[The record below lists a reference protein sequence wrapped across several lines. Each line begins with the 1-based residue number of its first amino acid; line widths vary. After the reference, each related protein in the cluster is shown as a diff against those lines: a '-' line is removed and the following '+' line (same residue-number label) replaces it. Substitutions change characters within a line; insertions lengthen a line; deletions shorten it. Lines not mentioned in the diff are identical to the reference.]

1 MSNFTEAVA
10 GRAGVSVTEAAAVLE
25 HHRVRESGVLPRPHR
40 LALTSIE
47 FSGTKAG
54 KYTDDF
60 RFNWPLSD
68 GLWCLAG
75 DNLKG
80 KSTVLE
86 VIWWCLRGKNKRLQD
101 TARRW
106 ISYARLEGHIDGD
119 PFSVEFQHRAG
130 IPTGRLETGKTTP
143 GIDFAGEAEF
153 SSVMSQFMMN
163 RLNLE
168 ILRGWRSEVKGEED
182 GKATAADWAL
192 FSHALIC
199 RNRNAEVL
207 LGETNEN
214 GSVVSLLQMFIG
226 LPWTI
231 TRRDAE
237 TALKTVRQQQRG
249 EKRRATED
257 TQARASSLQQLKDEI
272 AAAEAVLASTGAAPA
287 LEDQALAIEQA
298 AAHLASCAG
307 RHATAVQAHLTAQQN
322 YNELH
327 QALVEDRKRLRDMK
341 ENTAAKRYFGALTPT
356 CCPRCTTPVADLA
369 QTRGNLAADHCSV
382 CGSAPPEDAPE
393 DTTAID
399 QLSDSIAALTAADG
413 QARIALQRTEKVQ
426 KEAEAELDTA
436 RRAMVAARAALP
448 DASGLRRQLDL
459 ERLRGA
465 LKEREATHARTGGT
479 SPADPEEKVLEAAY
493 EEADARAGKASKP
506 IMERVSSEIFDLAVR
521 LGYDNLQGVKLQAN
535 GPMKLQLDDG
545 PSWFSKVTEGEQLR
559 LRMAMLLA
567 LLRVGQQHGGRHPGL
582 FLIDSAGAQEM
593 IPTDLAETL
602 QQLRAIC
609 EETEGLQIIA
619 ATANRDLTR
628 TVIRKDRAKVAEP
641 GAFMW

>member
-10 GRAGVSVTEAAAVLE
+10 RRAGVEIAEAAAVLQ

-54 KYTDDF
+54 KFTDDF
-60 RFNWPLSD
+60 RFSWPLSD

-106 ISYARLEGHIDGD
+106 ISHVRLEGHIDGD
-119 PFSVEFQHRAG
+119 PFSVEFRHKDG
-130 IPTGRLETGKTTP
+130 VPTGRLETGKTTP
-143 GIDFAGEAEF
+143 GIDFAGETEF
-153 SSVMSQFMMN
+153 ASVMSQFMMN

-168 ILRGWRSEVKGEED
+168 ILRGWHSDVKGEQD
-182 GKATAADWAL
+182 GKATVTDWAL

-207 LGETNEN
+207 LGETTEN

-226 LPWTI
+226 LPWTS

-257 TQARASSLQQLKDEI
+257 TQARADSLQELRDQI
-272 AAAEAVLASTGAAPA
+272 TAAETALADTGAAPA
-287 LEDQALAIEQA
+287 LEDQAMALEQA
-298 AAHLASCAG
+298 AAHVASCAE
-307 RHATAVQAHLTAQQN
+307 RHATAVQVHLTIQQN
-322 YNELH
+322 YTELH
-327 QALVEDRKRLRDMK
+327 QALVEDRKRLRDLK

-356 CCPRCTTPVADLA
+356 CCPRCTTPVADLIHA
-369 QTRGNLAADHCSV
+369 RGDQTADHCSV

-399 QLSDSIAALTAADG
+399 QLTESIASLTAADG
-413 QARIALQRTEKVQ
+413 QTRTALRRAEKQR
-426 KEAEAELDTA
+426 KEAEAQLD
-436 RRAMVAARAALP
+436 AARHAMAAVQASLP
-448 DASGLRRQLDL
+448 DVSVLRRQLDL

-465 LKEREATHARTGGT
+465 LAERAATHARAGGAT
-479 SPADPEEKVLEAAY
+479 PPDPEERILEAAY
-493 EEADARAGKASKP
+493 KAADVRAGKASKP
-506 IMERVSSEIFDLAVR
+506 IMDRVSSEIFDLAVR
-521 LGYDNLQGVKLQAN
+521 LGYNNLQGVALQAN
-535 GPMKLQLDDG
+535 GPMKLRLDDG
-545 PSWFSKVTEGEQLR
+545 PSSFQKVTDGEQLR
-559 LRMAMLLA
+559 LRMATLLA

-593 IPTDLAETL
+593 IQTDLAETL
-602 QQLRAIC
+602 QQLQAIC

-619 ATANRDLTR
+619 ATANRELARVVIPDDR
-628 TVIRKDRAKVAEP
+628 TKIAEA

>member
-10 GRAGVSVTEAAAVLE
+10 RRAGVDIAEAAAVLQ

-40 LALTSIE
+40 LALNSIE

-54 KYTDDF
+54 KFTDDF
-60 RFNWPLSD
+60 RFSWPLSD

-106 ISYARLEGHIDGD
+106 ITHVRLEGHVDGD
-119 PFSVEFQHRAG
+119 PFSVEFRHKG
-130 IPTGRLETGKTTP
+130 SVPTGRLETGKTTP
-143 GIDFAGEAEF
+143 GIDFASEAEF
-153 SSVMSQFMMN
+153 ASVMSQFMMN

-168 ILRGWRSEVKGEED
+168 VLRGWHSDVKGEQD
-182 GKATAADWAL
+182 GKATVTDWAL

-207 LGETNEN
+207 LGETTEN

-226 LPWTI
+226 LPWTS

-249 EKRRATED
+249 ERRRATED
-257 TQARASSLQQLKDEI
+257 TQARADSLQELRDQI
-272 AAAEAVLASTGAAPA
+272 TAAETALADTGAAPA
-287 LEDQALAIEQA
+287 LEDQAMALEQA
-298 AAHLASCAG
+298 AAHVASCAE
-307 RHATAVQAHLTAQQN
+307 RHATAIQAHLTVQRT
-322 YNELH
+322 YTELH
-327 QALVEDRKRLRDMK
+327 QTLVEDRKRLRDLK

-356 CCPRCTTPVADLA
+356 CCPRCTTPVADLIHA
-369 QTRGNLAADHCSV
+369 RGEQTADHCSV
-382 CGSAPPEDAPE
+382 CGSAPSEDAPE

-399 QLSDSIAALTAADG
+399 QLTESIASLTTADDQTRTALRRAEK
-413 QARIALQRTEKVQ
+413 QR
-426 KEAEAELDTA
+426 KEAEAQLD
-436 RRAMVAARAALP
+436 AARHAMAAAQESLP
-448 DASGLRRQLDL
+448 NISVLRRQLDL

-465 LKEREATHARTGGT
+465 LAERAATHARAGGAT
-479 SPADPEEKVLEAAY
+479 PPDPEEKILEAAY
-493 EEADARAGKASKP
+493 KEADTRAGRASKP
-506 IMERVSSEIFDLAVR
+506 IMDRVSSEILDLAVR
-521 LGYDNLQGVKLQAN
+521 LGYNNLQGVALQAN
-535 GPMKLQLDDG
+535 GPMKLRLDDG
-545 PSWFSKVTEGEQLR
+545 PSSFQKVTDGEQLR
-559 LRMAMLLA
+559 LRMATLLA

-593 IPTDLAETL
+593 IQTDLAETL
-602 QQLRAIC
+602 QQLQAIC
-609 EETEGLQIIA
+609 DETEGLQIIA
-619 ATANRDLTR
+619 ATANRELTR
-628 TVIRKDRAKVAEP
+628 AVIPDARTKIAEA

>member
-10 GRAGVSVTEAAAVLE
+10 HRAGVDIADAAAVLQ

-40 LALTSIE
+40 LALTSIK

-54 KYTDDF
+54 KFTDDF
-60 RFNWPLSD
+60 RFTWKLSD

-106 ISYARLEGHIDGD
+106 IAHVRLEGHIDGD
-119 PFSVEFQHRAG
+119 PFSVEFKHKDG
-130 IPTGRLETGKTTP
+130 VPTGRLETGKTTP
-143 GIDFAGEAEF
+143 GVDFASEAEF
-153 SSVMSQFMMN
+153 TSVMSQFMMN

-168 ILRGWRSEVKGEED
+168 ILRGWQSEVKGEQD
-182 GKATAADWAL
+182 GKATVTDWAL

-207 LGETNEN
+207 LGETSEN

-226 LPWTI
+226 LPWTS

-249 EKRRATED
+249 VKRRATED
-257 TQARASSLQQLKDEI
+257 TQARADSLQQLRAEI
-272 AAAEAVLASTGAAPA
+272 TAAEAALTDTGTAPA
-287 LEDQALAIEQA
+287 LEDQATAIEQA
-298 AAHLASCAG
+298 AAHVAFCAE
-307 RHATAVQAHLTAQQN
+307 RHAVAVQTYLNVHRDHT
-322 YNELH
+322 ELH
-327 QALVEDRKRLRDMK
+327 QTLVEDRKRLRDLK

-356 CCPRCTTPVADLA
+356 CCPRCTTPVADLLHA
-369 QTRGNLAADHCSV
+369 RGDQAADQCSV
-382 CGSAPPEDAPE
+382 CGSAPSEDAPE

-399 QLSDSIAALTAADG
+399 QLSDSITSLTAADD
-413 QARIALQRTEKVQ
+413 QTRTALRRAEKKRKETEEQ
-426 KEAEAELDTA
+426 LEAASRAMAEAQ
-436 RRAMVAARAALP
+436 AALP
-448 DASGLRRQLDL
+448 DASVLRRQLDL

-465 LKEREATHARTGGT
+465 LAEREATHTRADGT
-479 SPADPEEKVLEAAY
+479 ALPDPEKTILEAAY
-493 EEADARAGKASKP
+493 KEADARAGKASKP
-506 IMERVSSEIFDLAVR
+506 IMDRVSSEIFTLAVR
-521 LGYDNLQGVKLQAN
+521 LGYDNLQSVKLQAN
-535 GPMKLQLDDG
+535 GPMMLRLDDG
-545 PSWFSKVTEGEQLR
+545 PTSFQKVTEGEQLR
-559 LRMAMLLA
+559 LRMATLLA

-609 EETEGLQIIA
+609 EETDGLQIIA
-619 ATANRDLTR
+619 ATANRELAR
-628 TVIRKDRAKVAEP
+628 TVIPDVRTKIAEP

>member
-10 GRAGVSVTEAAAVLE
+10 RRAGVDVAEAAAVLQ

-54 KYTDDF
+54 KFTDDF
-60 RFNWPLSD
+60 RFSWRLSD

-86 VIWWCLRGKNKRLQD
+86 VIWWCLRGKNKRLQN

-106 ISYARLEGHIDGD
+106 ISHVRLEGHIDGE
-119 PFSVEFQHRAG
+119 PFSVEFQHKDG
-130 IPTGRLETGKTTP
+130 VPTGRLETGKTTP
-143 GIDFAGEAEF
+143 SIGFAGEAEF
-153 SSVMSQFMMN
+153 ASVMSQFMMD

-168 ILRGWRSEVKGEED
+168 ILRGWHSDVKGEED
-182 GKATAADWAL
+182 GKATVTDWAL

-207 LGETNEN
+207 LGETSEN

-226 LPWTI
+226 LPWTS

-272 AAAEAVLASTGAAPA
+272 TVAEAALANTGAAPA

-298 AAHLASCAG
+298 AAHVASCAG
-307 RHATAVQAHLTAQQN
+307 RHATAVQVQLTVQQN
-322 YNELH
+322 YTELH
-327 QALVEDRKRLRDMK
+327 QTLVEDRKRLRDMK
-341 ENTAAKRYFGALTPT
+341 ENTAAKRYFGALAPT

-369 QTRGNLAADHCSV
+369 QARGDQAADHCSV
-382 CGSAPPEDAPE
+382 CGSTLPEDAPE

-399 QLSDSIAALTAADG
+399 QLSENIASLAAADD
-413 QARIALQRTEKVQ
+413 QTRTALRRAEKER
-426 KEAEAELDTA
+426 KEAEAQLDAA
-436 RRAMVAARAALP
+436 RRAMAAAQAALP
-448 DASGLRRQLDL
+448 DASVLRRQLDL

-465 LKEREATHARTGGT
+465 LKEREATHARAGGIT
-479 SPADPEEKVLEAAY
+479 PPAPEEKILEAAY
-493 EEADARAGKASKP
+493 KEADVRAGKASKP
-506 IMERVSSEIFDLAVR
+506 IMDRVSSEIFDLAVR

-545 PSWFSKVTEGEQLR
+545 PSWFQKMTEGEQLR
-559 LRMAMLLA
+559 LRMATLLA

-609 EETEGLQIIA
+609 EETDGLQIIA
-619 ATANRDLTR
+619 ATANRELAR
-628 TVIRKDRAKVAEP
+628 TVIPDDRAKIAEA

>member
-10 GRAGVSVTEAAAVLE
+10 RRAGVDVAEAAAVLQ

-68 GLWCLAG
+68 GLWCLVG

-106 ISYARLEGHIDGD
+106 ISHVRLEGHIDGD
-119 PFSVEFQHRAG
+119 PFSVEFKHKDG
-130 IPTGRLETGKTTP
+130 VPTGRLETGKTTP

-153 SSVMSQFMMN
+153 GSVMSQFMMN

-168 ILRGWRSEVKGEED
+168 ILRGWYSDVKGEED
-182 GKATAADWAL
+182 GKATVTDWAL

-207 LGETNEN
+207 LGETSEN

-226 LPWTI
+226 LPWTS
-231 TRRDAE
+231 TRRDAG

-249 EKRRATED
+249 KKRRATED

-272 AAAEAVLASTGAAPA
+272 TDAEAALANIGAAPA

-298 AAHLASCAG
+298 AAHVASCAG
-307 RHATAVQAHLTAQQN
+307 RHATAVQVHLTAMQN
-322 YNELH
+322 YTELH
-327 QALVEDRKRLRDMK
+327 QTLVEDRKRLRDMK
-341 ENTAAKRYFGALTPT
+341 ENTAAKRYFGALAPT

-369 QTRGNLAADHCSV
+369 QARGDQAADHCAV

-399 QLSDSIAALTAADG
+399 QLSESIASLTAADD
-413 QARIALQRTEKVQ
+413 QTRTALRRAEKEQ
-426 KEAEAELDTA
+426 NEAEAQLDAA
-436 RRAMVAARAALP
+436 RRTMAAARAALP
-448 DASGLRRQLDL
+448 EASVLRRQYDL

-465 LKEREATHARTGGT
+465 LEEREATHARAGGSNAA
-479 SPADPEEKVLEAAY
+479 SPRREGPGSRVQRSRR
-493 EEADARAGKASKP
+493 ARRK
-506 IMERVSSEIFDLAVR
+506 
-521 LGYDNLQGVKLQAN
+521 
-535 GPMKLQLDDG
+535 
-545 PSWFSKVTEGEQLR
+545 GEQ
-559 LRMAMLLA
+559 AH
-567 LLRVGQQHGGRHPGL
+567 HGP
-582 FLIDSAGAQEM
+582 DQ
-593 IPTDLAETL
+593 
-602 QQLRAIC
+602 
-609 EETEGLQIIA
+609 
-619 ATANRDLTR
+619 
-628 TVIRKDRAKVAEP
+628 
-641 GAFMW
+641 

>member
-1 MSNFTEAVA
+1 MINFTEAVA
-10 GRAGVSVTEAAAVLE
+10 RRIGVDVAEAAAVLQ

-40 LALTSIE
+40 LALNSIE

-54 KYTDDF
+54 KFTDDF
-60 RFNWPLSD
+60 RFRWPLSD
-68 GLWCLAG
+68 GLWCLAA

-106 ISYARLEGHIDGD
+106 ITHVRLEGRVDSD
-119 PFSVEFQHRAG
+119 AFSVEFRHKDG
-130 IPTGRLETGKTTP
+130 VPTGRLETGPATP
-143 GIDFAGEAEF
+143 AIDFTGEAEF
-153 SSVMSQFMMN
+153 ASVMGQFMMN

-168 ILRGWRSEVKGEED
+168 ILRGWHSEVRGEPD
-182 GKATAADWAL
+182 GKATSTDWPL

-207 LGETNEN
+207 LGETTEN

-226 LPWTI
+226 LPWTS

-257 TQARASSLQQLKDEI
+257 TQARASSLQLLKDQI
-272 AAAEAVLASTGAAPA
+272 ATAETALANTGAAPS
-287 LEDQALAIEQA
+287 LEAQALAVEQA
-298 AAHLASCAG
+298 AAQVTSCAE
-307 RHATAVQAHLTAQQN
+307 HYATAVQRHLTIQQN
-322 YNELH
+322 HSELH
-327 QALVEDRKRLRDMK
+327 QTLVEDRKRLRDLK

-356 CCPRCTTPVADLA
+356 CCPRCTTSVVDLVHA
-369 QTRGNLAADHCSV
+369 RGEVDADHCSV

-399 QLSDSIAALTAADG
+399 QLGETITTLTAAQD
-413 QARIALQRTEKVQ
+413 QSRTALQRAEKERTAAETQ
-426 KEAEAELDTA
+426 LEAA
-436 RRAMVAARAALP
+436 RHAMVAAQAALP
-448 DASGLRRQLDL
+448 DVSVLRRQLDL

-465 LKEREATHARTGGT
+465 LVEREASHARADGT
-479 SPADPEEKVLEAAY
+479 TPPDPEEAILDAAY
-493 EEADARAGKASKP
+493 KEADARVQTTSKP
-506 IMERVSSEIFDLAVR
+506 IMDRVSSEIFDLAVR
-521 LGYDNLQGVKLQAN
+521 LGYNNLQGVTLQAN
-535 GPMKLQLDDG
+535 GTMKLRLDDG
-545 PSWFSKVTEGEQLR
+545 PSSFQKVTEGEQLR
-559 LRMAMLLA
+559 LRMATLLA

-593 IPTDLAETL
+593 IQADLAETL
-602 QQLRAIC
+602 QQLQAIC
-609 EETEGLQIIA
+609 RETEGLQVIA
-619 ATANRDLTR
+619 ATANRELARD
-628 TVIRKDRAKVAEP
+628 VISGDRAKIAEA